1 MIADGHSTEARPRM
15 AGERRR
21 DHGFSNALETFHAA
35 CSMARGITQL
45 PGCAYVMQR
54 QNVAAD

>member
-1 MIADGHSTEARPRM
+1 MIADGHSTEALPGM

-21 DHGFSNALETFHAA
+21 DHAFSNALEIFHAA

-45 PGCAYVMQR
+45 PRGAYVMQR